1 MNNWKTISSHP
12 NYEASIAGKI
22 RNKTTLAIIEGGY
35 NRRYLRAFKK
45 HIHRI
50 IAETCISNPNNYPQ
64 VNHINGNKHDNRVSN
79 LEWCTAAHN
88 VKHSFITGLNKG
100 PKAGQDSNL
109 SKLSDD
115 ELRYIKSIHKP
126 YSKDYSTRVLALR
139 YGVNEGWLSTV
150 LNGNR
155 RAI

>member
-1 MNNWKTISSHP
+1 MNNWKTIQSHP
-12 NYEASIAGKI
+12 NYEASIDGKI
-22 RNKTTLAIIEGGY
+22 RNKRNLAIIEGGY

-45 HIHRI
+45 DIHRI
-50 IAETCISNPNNYPQ
+50 IAETWMPNPYNYPQ

-100 PKAGQDSNL
+100 PKAGEDSNL
-109 SKLSDD
+109 SKLSDNQ
-115 ELRYIKSIHKP
+115 LKYIKSIHKP
-126 YSKDYSTRVLALR
+126 YTKDYSTRALALQ
-139 YGVNEGWLSTV
+139 YGVNESWLSNI

-155 RAI
+155 RTI